1 MNVPVNKALYARVK
15 AEASVSLRYILV
27 LMLMRGLYE
36 STKNVVVLIAR
47 ELKNVARSSGGLT
60 RWFKEKW
67 VDVKTGKPCG
77 RSKGEKRGY
86 PACRPSKRVSSK
98 TPKTASEMSASEKA
112 RFKREKTSSKK
123 ITYQHRRKKTTKKRK

>member
-1 MNVPVNKALYARVK
+1 MARH
-15 AEASVSLRYILV
+15 S
-27 LMLMRGLYE
+27 GL
-36 STKNVVVLIAR
+36 K
-47 ELKNVARSSGGLT
+47 

-98 TPKTASEMSASEKA
+98 TPKISAELRQNA
-112 RFKREKTSSKK
+112 RLDEIGRA
-123 ITYQHRRKKTTKKRK
+123 HV

>member
-1 MNVPVNKALYARVK
+1 
-15 AEASVSLRYILV
+15 V

-36 STKNVVVLIAR
+36 STKNVVVLTEWR
-47 ELKNVARSSGGLT
+47 KNVARSSGGLT
-60 RWFKEKW
+60 RWFKENW

-86 PACRPSKRVSSK
+86 PACRPKKRVSSK
-98 TPKTASEMSASEKA
+98 TPKTVGEMTAAEKA

-123 ITYQHRRKKTTKKRK
+123 ITYQHRRKKKKK

>member
-1 MNVPVNKALYARVK
+1 
-15 AEASVSLRYILV
+15 
-27 LMLMRGLYE
+27 MLMRGLYE
-36 STKNVVVLIAR
+36 STKNVVVLTEWR
-47 ELKNVARSSGGLT
+47 KNVARSSGGLT
-60 RWFKEKW
+60 RWFKENW

-98 TPKTASEMSASEKA
+98 TPKTVGEMTASEKA

-123 ITYQHRRKKTTKKRK
+123 ITYQHRRKKRTKRS

>member
-1 MNVPVNKALYARVK
+1 M
-15 AEASVSLRYILV
+15 
-27 LMLMRGLYE
+27 
-36 STKNVVVLIAR
+36 
-47 ELKNVARSSGGLT
+47 ARSSGGLT

-86 PACRPSKRVSSK
+86 PACRPCKRVSSK
-98 TPKTASEMSASEKA
+98 TPKTVGEMTKSEKE

-123 ITYQHRRKKTTKKRK
+123 ITYQHRRKKTTKRTKK